1 MNWRTPSVV
10 VMVGA
15 IAVLSLLVL
24 EGCEGTG
31 PLRPDT
37 LPGEA
42 GQVALAPVS
51 GRLQAASGCDYDY
64 TVYRSGPGD
73 RPADVVLA
81 HGFLRDSDRMADLA
95 RALAGAGLTT
105 VTLDLCNMRPWDGG
119 HRDNAL
125 EMRRVAERLAMPR
138 PIYAGFSAGG
148 LAALLAA
155 ADDPDTA
162 GVLALDLVDQAGM
175 GRQAAARLSRP
186 VIGLFGDASSCNAN
200 LNGLDAVNGAPLGE
214 VVRIGGATHCDF
226 ESPTDG
232 LCRLVCE
239 PEGRSPDAAAER
251 RAVII
256 RQSVEAAQRLVDA
269 PAGLTSVR

>member
-1 MNWRTPSVV
+1 L
-10 VMVGA
+10 A
-15 IAVLSLLVL
+15 L
-24 EGCEGTG
+24 ET
-31 PLRPDT
+31 
-37 LPGEA
+37 
-42 GQVALAPVS
+42 

-64 TVYRSGPGD
+64 TVYRSGLGD
-73 RPADVVLA
+73 RPVDVILA
-81 HGFLRDSDRMADLA
+81 HGFLRDSDRMVDLA

-105 VTLDLCNMRPWDGG
+105 VTLDLCNMRPWNGG

-125 EMRRVAERLAMPR
+125 EMRRVAERLAAPR

-162 GVLALDLVDQAGM
+162 GALTLDLVDQAGM
-175 GRQAAARLSRP
+175 GRQAAARLSQP
-186 VIGLFGDASSCNAN
+186 VIGLFGDASSCNAD
-200 LNGLDAVNGAPLGE
+200 LNGLDAVNVAPRGE

-239 PEGRSPDAAAER
+239 PEGRSQDAAAER
-251 RAVII
+251 RAFII
-256 RQSVEAAQRLVDA
+256 EQAVEAAQSMIGVPR
-269 PAGLTSVR
+269 GLTSVR